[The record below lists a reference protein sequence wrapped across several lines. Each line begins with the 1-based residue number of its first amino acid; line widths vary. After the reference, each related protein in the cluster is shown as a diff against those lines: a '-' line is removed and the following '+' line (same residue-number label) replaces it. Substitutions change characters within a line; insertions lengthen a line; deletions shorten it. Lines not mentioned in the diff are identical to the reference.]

1 MENSQ
6 KFDYVLESNHRCF
19 FFNKVWERR
28 KQKIDP
34 VPNRQSA
41 PTQGPRTPTTMN
53 LTLNLPIQD
62 ISYE

>member
-1 MENSQ
+1 MENSP
-6 KFDYVLESNHRCF
+6 KFDYVLESNYRCF
-19 FFNKVWERR
+19 FFNKIWERR

-34 VPNRQSA
+34 IPNRQSA
-41 PTQGPRTPTTMN
+41 ATQGPCTLTTMS